1 MRNNEIILLTNEVR
15 DKTDGDNWEG
25 DASGLGSWLN
35 ALEDNLRAGGVS
47 GSRRSPQVVLSP
59 LHPTWPGTQVLF
71 YHQER
76 ESSESS
82 VCRIQG
88 SLGCTPQDIATPSVW
103 LHHVPPAL
111 ALLRLTG
118 DQLTRCSLTSA

>member
-15 DKTDGDNWEG
+15 DKTDGENWEG

-35 ALEDNLRAGGVS
+35 VLEDNLRAGGVS
-47 GSRRSPQVVLSP
+47 GSRQSPQVVLSP

-76 ESSESS
+76 E
-82 VCRIQG
+82 
-88 SLGCTPQDIATPSVW
+88 W
-103 LHHVPPAL
+103 
-111 ALLRLTG
+111 
-118 DQLTRCSLTSA
+118 